1 MRRTIISI
9 KRVQDD
15 THQVVIQIGIT
26 LELLIR
32 LLDSIIANYVVFLD
46 TEMRQVECG
55 IAAPV
60 SLELS

>member
-9 KRVQDD
+9 KLVQEV

-32 LLDSIIANYVVFLD
+32 LLDGIIGDDVILFKF
-46 TEMRQVECG
+46 EMR
-55 IAAPV
+55 
-60 SLELS
+60 

>member
-9 KRVQDD
+9 KLVQEV

-32 LLDSIIANYVVFLD
+32 LLDSIITNYVVFLD
-46 TEMRQVECG
+46 TEM
-55 IAAPV
+55 
-60 SLELS
+60 

>member
-1 MRRTIISI
+1 MRRTIIS
-9 KRVQDD
+9 VELAQEV

-32 LLDSIIANYVVFLD
+32 LLDGIITNDVVFLD